1 MRVERELT
9 FIVRSPSLQEAR
21 RMRRVERELFWSE
34 KNEMRVERGRR
45 LQEEEDRVRIVRV
58 FNFWSLA

>member
-1 MRVERELT
+1 VK
-9 FIVRSPSLQEAR
+9 
-21 RMRRVERELFWSE
+21 
-34 KNEMRVERGRR
+34 KNEMQVERGRR